1 MAEQNLNAR
10 VSVSADASPVE
21 ALIRVL
27 QKMEKVSAQLANVLP
42 AVTEALAEFG
52 GAAVATTEATDKAA
66 KSAKNLDKSIGDSS
80 QIQKSSKFLKNYVE
94 TVNELRAALGKST
107 LPANLFP
114 DTASAVNQI
123 KELEGELIGLVNV
136 YRSAFGQENLLR
148 QQFDAKEAI
157 EELEK
162 FQQVITNLATSAR
175 AGTSIDFN
183 FEKGNQSLRDFEQIL
198 NKVNAIGIRPSNA
211 EVALS
216 NLQELRGEGNRL
228 SAEVQRIQE
237 EMIKIGP
244 AAALGS
250 EDAIKEMG
258 RLSRSLTET
267 QDRASQL
274 GRELFGAVEE
284 FGRQTG
290 PTNRSLESLG
300 FREIKLEDIFPTEEQ
315 QKVQQLQQKIDNAV
329 RNTVQEGAVK
339 RTLNLFL
346 AQDRQI
352 ESVDRNVLSL
362 TSHLPRL
369 RYALYDVSNT
379 ATIFGTAI
387 VGAITATVNFAA
399 DYERAFADVVRTTGV
414 AGDEAQKLRRD
425 LVELSKSIPVSF
437 TELADIA
444 TLAGQLNI
452 ASEIVDDF
460 TATVAQFAAT
470 TDVTIEAAATAF
482 GRLDQLV
489 DGVNGQFNKLGSAI
503 LAVGVDAVA
512 TESDIIAISTQIASV
527 ANIAGF
533 SAAELVGF
541 SSALASVGTRPELAR
556 GTFTRLFTEIQQSVA
571 GGGDQLAAFARV
583 AGQSQDEFVE
593 AWGAGSGAEQVIAI
607 LRGVGESGSQADQ
620 VLAQLGITSV
630 RDVPTL
636 LKLAQSV
643 GEVERQINVAKLG
656 FEEGTE
662 LQKQYGI
669 ITATLT
675 EQLEVLKNNFS
686 AVVAAL
692 GSLSSPLSGVV
703 GLLSGFLNVIEQV
716 ISTRIGGFIVGTA
729 GLLAS
734 LVGVASLA
742 VGAFARFG
750 ASAAGAG
757 TALIELFETMAFTK
771 IQVEALSGATA
782 NSTAAKLKDIA
793 VTKTNIAQERRRAV
807 AEIKTSAGV
816 KSSTI
821 ATVAK
826 TRSLRVLQVQASS
839 LGATLVAYTA
849 RVRAAGAA
857 ALNAARQT
865 KAYST
870 AITGL
875 RAARSV
881 GILLAVSFA
890 IEKAAEA
897 MGLLGD
903 KTEDVQDRFEDWGAI
918 LEAVKQDSRDFANA
932 TEETADQFT
941 VIGDSS
947 GRAALEISNYS
958 RILAVTNR
966 EEEALAS
973 LLDESSDAYDRQA
986 IAIGKN
992 TRAILA
998 QRLAK
1003 ELAAAAEE
1011 PTGFEGFAVSG
1022 VESIRQTFSLGLAPE
1037 SELSQS
1043 FRALDLLVSTFGTE
1057 LSEGLRESGFSYAQW
1072 SDAILTGNQELAD
1085 SIANRL
1091 GPAAAEL
1098 ANQFRNENAELYAEE
1113 IEKLEIIA
1121 RFGGDALIDFAGSND
1136 EVVRAVREAQ
1146 IEIEATGG
1154 IYEESEQE
1162 VENFRDTLNSFV
1174 DDAYASV
1181 NATRTM
1187 EDAITR
1193 LGTVFFEEGSQVAV
1207 TSQEMQDAIKGI
1219 MNAAESE
1226 EDAVEGLTGF
1236 YNAIIDGGYASAEEL
1251 EILQGVI
1258 IDTYRTAADAQI
1270 QLLKDQRAALD
1281 ISKTIARSR
1290 ASGRGNYARAA
1301 AQNEE
1306 LQAINKQIE
1315 ALEQAKN
1322 NIDAIG
1328 ESTANSAES
1337 ANLLAQG
1344 YNDARKSASGAKEEV
1359 EEIEES
1365 TEEAVRTL
1373 LDYGSDLE
1381 SVFSRAFDL
1390 RFARGTSLDE
1400 ITDAWES
1407 FTEQV
1412 ENANQSLEELIAT
1425 QQDLAADRAIKEYF
1439 LSVAESYDDQLRAA
1453 KLRAEIAQLDNESAE
1468 AARELAEAQET
1479 AAGATALTGD
1489 GPGARQNRQALLGL
1503 VRNYQDYITVL
1514 AESGAGQDELRAAT
1528 EDARKEFIK
1537 QATELG
1543 FAEEEVMMYA
1553 AAFDDVRTA
1562 IDRVP
1567 RDITIDF
1574 NADPALQALNELN
1587 AKLDQSIAKAK
1598 ELNSVSGQGDR
1609 NIVQQVAQL
1618 TPKEIAQNNLNA
1630 TRAQLGSIN
1639 TQINALRNTGN
1650 DTVVRALERQRSQ
1663 LADAARYEARAVNF
1677 FSGMNG
1683 GYTGAGAKTEFAG
1696 IVHRGEYVIPKQ
1708 FVNQSTRLPDPS
1720 FLAQLQNGM
1729 RGYQMGGFVGGGGMA
1744 PGDAMMVELSP
1755 YDRKLLENAG
1765 NVQLRVDGKV
1775 VASATNRSNFN
1786 EARRGSN

>member
-21 ALIRVL
+21 ALIKVL

-42 AVTEALAEFG
+42 AATEALAEFG
-52 GAAVATTEATDKAA
+52 GAAVATTEAADKAA

-80 QIQKSSKFLKNYVE
+80 QTQKSSKFLKNYVA
-94 TVNELRAALGKST
+94 TVNELRAALGRSAV
-107 LPANLFP
+107 PVNFFP
-114 DTASAVNQI
+114 DTSSAVTEI
-123 KELEGELIGLVNV
+123 KKLEGEVLGLVNV
-136 YRSAFGQENLLR
+136 YRSAFGQENLLEK
-148 QQFDAKEAI
+148 QFDPKQAI
-157 EELEK
+157 AELEN
-162 FQQVITNLATSAR
+162 FQQVIQNLATAAR
-175 AGTSIDFN
+175 TGTSIDFN
-183 FEKGNQSLRDFEQIL
+183 FEAGNQSLRDFEDTL
-198 NKVNAIGIRPSNA
+198 NKINSIGIRPSNA
-211 EVALS
+211 ELALS
-216 NLQELRGEGNRL
+216 NFEELRGEGNRL

-237 EMIKIGP
+237 EMVKVGP
-244 AAALGS
+244 AATLGS
-250 EDAIKEMG
+250 EDAIREMG
-258 RLSRSLTET
+258 RLSKSLRET
-267 QDRASQL
+267 QDRASEL
-274 GRELFGAVEE
+274 GRELVGAIEE

-290 PTNRSLESLG
+290 PANRSLKSLG
-300 FREIKLEDIFPTEEQ
+300 FEEIKLEDIFPTEEQ
-315 QKVQQLQQKIDNAV
+315 RKVQQLQQKIDSAV

-379 ATIFGTAI
+379 ATIFGTAL
-387 VGAITATVNFAA
+387 VGAITASVSFAA

-414 AGDEAQKLRRD
+414 ARGEAQELRRD
-425 LVELSKSIPVSF
+425 LIELSKEIPVSF
-437 TELADIA
+437 TELAEIA

-452 ASEIVDDF
+452 ANAVIDDF
-460 TATVAQFAAT
+460 TDTVAKFAAT

-489 DGVNGQFNKLGSAI
+489 DGVNGQFEKLGSAI

-583 AGQSQDEFVE
+583 AGQSQDEFIE

-607 LRGVGESGSQADQ
+607 LRGVGASGSEADQ

-656 FEEGTE
+656 FQEGTE
-662 LQKQYGI
+662 LQEQYGV
-669 ITATLT
+669 ITATLS
-675 EQLEVLKNNFS
+675 EQIEVLKNNFG
-686 AVVAAL
+686 ALVASL

-703 GLLSGFLNVIEQV
+703 FLLGKFLGVIESV
-716 ISTRIGGFIVGTA
+716 ANTRLGGFVLGTL
-729 GLLAS
+729 GLFAS

-782 NSTAAKLKDIA
+782 GSTAAKLKDIA
-793 VTKTNIAQERRRAV
+793 VTKTKIAQERRRAV
-807 AEIKTSAGV
+807 AEIKTTAGV

-826 TRSLRVLQVQASS
+826 TRSLRVLQAQASS
-839 LGATLVAYTA
+839 AGATLVAYTA

-875 RAARSV
+875 RAARSI

-890 IEKAAEA
+890 IEKGAEA
-897 MGLLGD
+897 MGLLGE
-903 KTEDVQDRFEDWGAI
+903 KTENVQDKFEDWGTI

-932 TEETADQFT
+932 TEENIDQFT
-941 VIGDSS
+941 VIGETVNKTADD
-947 GRAALEISNYS
+947 ISNYS
-958 RILAVTNR
+958 RVLAVTSG
-966 EEEALAS
+966 EEKALAS
-973 LLDESSDAYDRQA
+973 LLDQSSEAYERQT
-986 IAIGKN
+986 IAIGEN
-992 TRAILA
+992 TRAVLA

-1003 ELAAAAEE
+1003 ELAAAADE
-1011 PTGFEGFAVSG
+1011 PTLKELATADFGDLLNPETNSAALR
-1022 VESIRQTFSLGLAPE
+1022 RQTE
-1037 SELSQS
+1037 
-1043 FRALDLLVSTFGTE
+1043 ALDALISTFGTN
-1057 LSEGLRESGFSYAQW
+1057 LSASLRESGFSYAQW
-1072 SDAILTGNQELAD
+1072 SDAILTGNVELAD

-1091 GPAAAEL
+1091 SPAAARL
-1098 ANQFRNENAELYAEE
+1098 AEQFAEE
-1113 IEKLEIIA
+1113 DPIKYAKEIEILNTIA
-1121 RFGGDALIDFAGSND
+1121 NGGSNALINFASSND

-1154 IYEESEQE
+1154 VYEEAEEDVQD
-1162 VENFRDTLNSFV
+1162 FRDTLNDFV
-1174 DDAYASV
+1174 DTAYASV
-1181 NATRTM
+1181 NAERAM

-1193 LGTVFFEEGSQVAV
+1193 LGSVFFEEGSGVAA
-1207 TSQEMQDAIKGI
+1207 SSKEMQEAITGI
-1219 MNAAESE
+1219 MNAAENE

-1258 IDTYRTAADAQI
+1258 IETYRTAADAQI
-1270 QLLKDQRAALD
+1270 KLLKDQRAALD
-1281 ISKTIARSR
+1281 ISKKIAISRS
-1290 ASGRGNYARAA
+1290 SGRGNYARAA
-1301 AQNEE
+1301 AANEE
-1306 LQAINKQIE
+1306 LQAINRQID

-1328 ESTANSAES
+1328 ESTADSADS
-1337 ANLLAQG
+1337 ANLLAKG
-1344 YNDARKSASGAKEEV
+1344 YDEARKSAAGAKDEV
-1359 EEIEES
+1359 EEIEEE
-1365 TEEAVRTL
+1365 TEKAVRTL
-1373 LDYGSDLE
+1373 LDYASDLE
-1381 SVFSRAFDL
+1381 NVFSRAFDL
-1390 RFARGTSLDE
+1390 RCGRGISIDE

-1407 FTEQV
+1407 FTNQV
-1412 ENANQSLEELIAT
+1412 EDATQSLEELLAT

-1468 AARELAEAQET
+1468 AARELAEAQERS
-1479 AAGATALTGD
+1479 AGATALTGE
-1489 GPGARQNRQALLGL
+1489 GAGARQNRQALLGL

-1528 EDARKEFIK
+1528 EDARKEYNK

-1553 AAFDDVRTA
+1553 EAFDDVRTA
-1562 IDRVP
+1562 INRVP

-1587 AKLDQSIAKAK
+1587 AKLDESIEKAK
-1598 ELNSVSGQGDR
+1598 ELNRQQRVDPPPQRERTESFEPVIQNTTRAAIIDSVKQSR
-1609 NIVQQVAQL
+1609 VL
-1618 TPKEIAQNNLNA
+1618 TPIQKIQYEREI
-1630 TRAQLGSIN
+1630 RAQVPFFADGGF
-1639 TQINALRNTGN
+1639 TG
-1650 DTVVRALERQRSQ
+1650 R
-1663 LADAARYEARAVNF
+1663 
-1677 FSGMNG
+1677 G
-1683 GYTGAGAKTEFAG
+1683 GRMDPAG
-1696 IVHRGEYVIPKQ
+1696 IVHKGEYVVPKQ
-1708 FVNQSTRLPDPS
+1708 YVNQSTGLPDAS

-1729 RGYQMGGFVGGGGMA
+1729 RGYQMGGFVGGGMS
-1744 PGDAMMVELSP
+1744 DSAMMVELSP

-1765 NVQLRVDGKV
+1765 NVQLRLNGKV
-1775 VASATNRSNFN
+1775 VAEATNQNNFN
-1786 EARRGSN
+1786 QARRGSD